1 MKFCC
6 RKRAKGETAVTATTE
21 EAIFRRAVMRDI
33 IIAETVTQG
42 TMTAT
47 SKIHAMT
54 YTDAVTGNAATMKRD
69 AATIE
74 TLYPIDTFRRNSRDF
89 TLGPVVICFAVG
101 SAAAAVASCCSSGI
115 EGQLLW
121 FSVATFL
128 AFIAV
133 RPLLLRSFKKGV
145 TGNQEYIKIGNE
157 ATSKIA
163 TIVHQKR

>member
-47 SKIHAMT
+47 SKIYAMT
-54 YTDAVTGNAATMKRD
+54 DTDAVTGHAATIKRD

-74 TLYPIDTFRRNSRDF
+74 NKNLTTYGNLAYMGDTRPHSCNS
-89 TLGPVVICFAVG
+89 
-101 SAAAAVASCCSSGI
+101 
-115 EGQLLW
+115 
-121 FSVATFL
+121 
-128 AFIAV
+128 
-133 RPLLLRSFKKGV
+133 
-145 TGNQEYIKIGNE
+145 
-157 ATSKIA
+157 
-163 TIVHQKR
+163 